1 MRVRAETTGERA
13 AEKALVALQQKSR
26 KKQKLKGT
34 YGFECAEGL
43 RGAGTSQRIRG
54 PKLRQESVVS
64 EKMLRRKGRQ
74 GIPLKLK
81 SKVTSTSCGMKAADE
96 KDARHE

>member
-26 KKQKLKGT
+26 KKQKMKCT
-34 YGFECAEGL
+34 YGLECAEGL

-54 PKLRQESVVS
+54 PKLRQESVR
-64 EKMLRRKGRQ
+64 ERKILGER
-74 GIPLKLK
+74 GDKAYRSN
-81 SKVTSTSCGMKAADE
+81 SK
-96 KDARHE
+96 ARSRARVAG